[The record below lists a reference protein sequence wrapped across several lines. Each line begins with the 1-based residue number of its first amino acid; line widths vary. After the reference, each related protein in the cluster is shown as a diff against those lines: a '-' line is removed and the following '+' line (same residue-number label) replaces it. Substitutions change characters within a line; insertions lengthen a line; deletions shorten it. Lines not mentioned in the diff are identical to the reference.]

1 MSLGGT
7 DMVSKNNYQFYQQ
20 KHADGKQRWGIRKL
34 SVGVASVLLGTT
46 FMLYSNHAVL
56 ADTVPTNYTVKANSS
71 DPQGSQTA
79 ADKEKAVGTT
89 TNAEEKVV
97 ATNPKDPMQGQN
109 PPQGQDTTQDKDK
122 QTNANETTKNTT
134 KVGKKDTDTGNVA
147 DLQDSLRTTAEEKG
161 VATNRQ
167 DTPQGQD
174 TPQNPS
180 NVDKKDTD
188 TGNVADLQ
196 DSLRTTAE
204 EKGVATSHQDTPQGQ
219 GTPQNPTNE
228 KGITPNVWAARLLA
242 ALVVNTNPNTSNK
255 VEQKI
260 TSSAVGLKDAT
271 PVPPVSGQDR
281 ASIGSISKETVD
293 LSGTPV
299 YDDFNTWAG
308 YSTNEFG
315 PNKTISVVVTQD
327 ANNPNLKHYEITF
340 LPTSRFYNGNGNR
353 DYKMSNARMGF
364 ALSKDLTIVGNINFK
379 TYYYLNNAD
388 NFKDGK
394 TSDAKV
400 LDKEFLID
408 HGKLYDAQG
417 HSLSKVFYSDYGAW
431 SNAWSQAR
439 RDANYSHDQSL
450 LISNMKYAD
459 NATQVHNHFFNDVPG
474 WDGTSPRVSY
484 WGQREVQRQGNGMG
498 MFAESITMNADS
510 NPSTKGQYNQ
520 ADFTQAYMWKS
531 WGAWNNTQ
539 AGTYTVSFD
548 AISNPD
554 IKAKQT
560 FSGVITAF
568 GTYQGGSSYYY
579 GHLTGEEIS
588 KVREYKNIT
597 VQVEDKFDTKGL
609 ENVTMPEREITIGYQ
624 KITNEVEGVNGVYTV
639 ENPYD
644 QYKNISDK
652 YPSTV
657 VNTGDTFTHQYSVN
671 VIVPKAGTQVVYLDA
686 NQTAPAKTADG
697 KNLMADEYTPED
709 VAKDTGVTAPEIKGY
724 TLTQTRSFDAKTG
737 TLTVTNNY
745 VRTVPLEE
753 LSKEVKDYTTKVK
766 DFLSYVTSDD
776 FFNAWKYN
784 PTDQTVT
791 PPQDSSTAY
800 EEAYKTRLAAL
811 NDAAKTLKNDISA
824 LDPANYEEYGYQY
837 NSLLDTYTRA
847 VAPFDSS
854 TGTLVKDLSTL
865 YTDLSKQD
873 PQTGKFVLDW
883 SNLPIDGQ
891 ANGNIYRSNLSDSLS
906 SWMLKI
912 GSKRTPGTI
921 IKGIYDLVDGAEN
934 IKTTPRYTEASQ
946 PRQAAFDQAL
956 KNLKPQ
962 LTNVTNFKDLGDYYN
977 LMDSQNKLKEAIYR
991 LDHVTPTEDTT
1002 VTYTFY
1008 DKTDKKLVK
1017 GHDVTVTGQ
1026 PGTDQKVN
1034 LTTPE
1039 GYKLAEG
1046 QTLPTSVTMPKAT
1059 KTITI
1064 NLVHATK
1071 DIKPNDPGVNPSDPV
1086 YADMFKT
1093 VTRTIKVNNPDR
1105 MVDTTTQQVNFN
1117 RTKTIDEV
1125 TDEVISYGKWTL
1137 ATGSAKDWS
1146 QFNVPQ
1152 LDGFISYVDGNAAKE
1167 VAEENVTADTADVT
1181 VEVTYKNYTPTP
1193 TDTTV
1198 TYTFY
1203 DKTDKKPVEGHDV
1216 TVTGQPGTDQK
1227 VNLTTP
1233 EGYKLAEGQTLP
1245 TSVTMPKATKT
1256 ITINLVHATKDI
1268 KPNDPGVNP
1277 SDPVYADM
1285 FKTVTRTIKVNNPDR
1300 MVDTTTQQVNFNRT
1314 KTIDEVTDEVI
1325 SYGKWTLATGS
1336 AKDWSQ
1342 FNVPQLDGFISYVDG
1357 NAAKEVA
1364 EENVTAD
1371 TADVTVEVTYKNS
1384 GNNGNNTTP
1393 GDDGNHNTN
1402 PGDNGNHNTNPG
1414 NNGNNNGINN
1424 GTQNGNSDETVNT
1437 NVTNNGNGDNSQNNK
1452 QALPQTGNTKN
1463 DAAVAGLGLAG
1474 LLAMLGLGGLKKK
1487 RN

>member
-1 MSLGGT
+1 MVKGSVKNSLDEST
-7 DMVSKNNYQFYQQ
+7 RVKLYKS
-20 KHADGKQRWGIRKL
+20 GKQWVQCLTTRFSLLNLSSSTQAEVGKQALSDLDKQKISLLKGVLVALAVVGGGAAVAPFVLPPTLTVAAKADTLDHTQALTASSNTTSSLVSSDTMTTNSL
-34 SVGVASVLLGTT
+34 SVAFPSASDSFMASRTMSQSESVAALNSIAGQSVG
-46 FMLYSNHAVL
+46 
-56 ADTVPTNYTVKANSS
+56 NSKY
-71 DPQGSQTA
+71 A
-79 ADKEKAVGTT
+79 
-89 TNAEEKVV
+89 
-97 ATNPKDPMQGQN
+97 
-109 PPQGQDTTQDKDK
+109 
-122 QTNANETTKNTT
+122 
-134 KVGKKDTDTGNVA
+134 
-147 DLQDSLRTTAEEKG
+147 TTA
-161 VATNRQ
+161 
-167 DTPQGQD
+167 
-174 TPQNPS
+174 
-180 NVDKKDTD
+180 
-188 TGNVADLQ
+188 
-196 DSLRTTAE
+196 
-204 EKGVATSHQDTPQGQ
+204 
-219 GTPQNPTNE
+219 
-228 KGITPNVWAARLLA
+228 
-242 ALVVNTNPNTSNK
+242 
-255 VEQKI
+255 
-260 TSSAVGLKDAT
+260 

-340 LPTSRFYNGNGNR
+340 LPTSRFYNGDGSKY
-353 DYKMSNARMGF
+353 YKMSNARMGF

-388 NFKDGK
+388 NFKDNK
-394 TSDAKV
+394 TRDAKV

-431 SNAWSQAR
+431 SNAWNQAR
-439 RDANYSHDQSL
+439 RDANYSHAQSL

-459 NATQVHNHFFNDVPG
+459 NATQVHNHFFNDVSVL
-474 WDGTSPRVSY
+474 DGTSPRVSY

-520 ADFTQAYMWKS
+520 DDFTQAYMWKS

-568 GTYQGGSSYYY
+568 GTLQGSSYYY

-609 ENVTMPEREITIGYQ
+609 ENVTMPERKINIGYQ
-624 KITNEVEGVNGVYTV
+624 KITNEVEGVNGVIYTV

-753 LSKEVKDYTTKVK
+753 LSKEVTDYTTKVK

-800 EEAYKTRLAAL
+800 EKAYKTRLAAL

-824 LDPANYEEYGYQY
+824 LDPANYAEYGYQY

-865 YTDLSKQD
+865 FTDLSRTD

-906 SWMLKI
+906 SWMHTI
-912 GSKRTPGTI
+912 GSKRNPGTI

-991 LDHVTPTEDTT
+991 LDHVTPE
-1002 VTYTFY
+1002 
-1008 DKTDKKLVK
+1008 
-1017 GHDVTVTGQ
+1017 
-1026 PGTDQKVN
+1026 
-1034 LTTPE
+1034 E
-1039 GYKLAEG
+1039 SSS
-1046 QTLPTSVTMPKAT
+1046 TS
-1059 KTITI
+1059 
-1064 NLVHATK
+1064 
-1071 DIKPNDPGVNPSDPV
+1071 GSSS
-1086 YADMFKT
+1086 
-1093 VTRTIKVNNPDR
+1093 
-1105 MVDTTTQQVNFN
+1105 
-1117 RTKTIDEV
+1117 
-1125 TDEVISYGKWTL
+1125 IS
-1137 ATGSAKDWS
+1137 
-1146 QFNVPQ
+1146 
-1152 LDGFISYVDGNAAKE
+1152 
-1167 VAEENVTADTADVT
+1167 
-1181 VEVTYKNYTPTP
+1181 
-1193 TDTTV
+1193 
-1198 TYTFY
+1198 
-1203 DKTDKKPVEGHDV
+1203 
-1216 TVTGQPGTDQK
+1216 
-1227 VNLTTP
+1227 
-1233 EGYKLAEGQTLP
+1233 
-1245 TSVTMPKATKT
+1245 
-1256 ITINLVHATKDI
+1256 
-1268 KPNDPGVNP
+1268 
-1277 SDPVYADM
+1277 
-1285 FKTVTRTIKVNNPDR
+1285 
-1300 MVDTTTQQVNFNRT
+1300 
-1314 KTIDEVTDEVI
+1314 
-1325 SYGKWTLATGS
+1325 
-1336 AKDWSQ
+1336 
-1342 FNVPQLDGFISYVDG
+1342 
-1357 NAAKEVA
+1357 
-1364 EENVTAD
+1364 
-1371 TADVTVEVTYKNS
+1371 
-1384 GNNGNNTTP
+1384 
-1393 GDDGNHNTN
+1393 DDGDNGSHNTN
-1402 PGDNGNHNTNPG
+1402 PGDNGSHNTNPG
-1414 NNGNNNGINN
+1414 DNG
-1424 GTQNGNSDETVNT
+1424 SHNT
-1437 NVTNNGNGDNSQNNK
+1437 NPGDNGSH
-1452 QALPQTGNTKN
+1452 NTN
-1463 DAAVAGLGLAG
+1463 PGDNGSHNTNPGDNG
-1474 LLAMLGLGGLKKK
+1474 SHNTNPGDNGSHNTNPGD
-1487 RN
+1487 NGSHNTNPGDNGSHNTNPGDNGSHNTNPGDNGSHNTNPGDNGSHNT

>member
-1 MSLGGT
+1 
-7 DMVSKNNYQFYQQ
+7 
-20 KHADGKQRWGIRKL
+20 
-34 SVGVASVLLGTT
+34 
-46 FMLYSNHAVL
+46 
-56 ADTVPTNYTVKANSS
+56 
-71 DPQGSQTA
+71 
-79 ADKEKAVGTT
+79 
-89 TNAEEKVV
+89 
-97 ATNPKDPMQGQN
+97 
-109 PPQGQDTTQDKDK
+109 
-122 QTNANETTKNTT
+122 
-134 KVGKKDTDTGNVA
+134 
-147 DLQDSLRTTAEEKG
+147 
-161 VATNRQ
+161 
-167 DTPQGQD
+167 
-174 TPQNPS
+174 
-180 NVDKKDTD
+180 
-188 TGNVADLQ
+188 
-196 DSLRTTAE
+196 
-204 EKGVATSHQDTPQGQ
+204 
-219 GTPQNPTNE
+219 
-228 KGITPNVWAARLLA
+228 
-242 ALVVNTNPNTSNK
+242 
-255 VEQKI
+255 
-260 TSSAVGLKDAT
+260 GLKDAT

-340 LPTSRFYNGNGNR
+340 LPTSRFYNGDGNR

-510 NPSTKGQYNQ
+510 NPSTNGQYNQ

-568 GTYQGGSSYYY
+568 GTFQGGSSYYY

-624 KITNEVEGVNGVYTV
+624 KITNEVEGVNGVIYTV

-644 QYKNISDK
+644 QYKNISDT
-652 YPSTV
+652 YSSAV

-671 VIVPKAGTQVVYLDA
+671 VIVPKVGTQVVYLDA

-709 VAKDTGVTAPEIKGY
+709 IAKDTGVTAPKIKGY
-724 TLTQTRSFDAKTG
+724 TLTQTRLFDAKTG

-753 LSKEVKDYTTKVK
+753 LSKEVTDYTTKVK

-776 FFNAWKYN
+776 FVNAWKYN

-791 PPQDSSTAY
+791 PPQDSPTAY

-865 YTDLSKQD
+865 YTDLSKRD
-873 PQTGKFVLDW
+873 PQTNKLVLDW

-891 ANGNIYRSNLSDSLS
+891 ANVNIYRSNLSDSLS
-906 SWMLKI
+906 SWMRTI
-912 GSKRTPGTI
+912 GSKSTPGTI

-977 LMDSQNKLKEAIYR
+977 LMYSQNKLKEAIYR

-1008 DKTDKKLVK
+1008 DETDKKPVE

-1046 QTLPTSVTMPKAT
+1046 QTLPTSVMMPNANE
-1059 KTITI
+1059 TITI

-1125 TDEVISYGKWTL
+1125 TDEVISYGNWTL
-1137 ATGSAKDWS
+1137 ATDSAKDW
-1146 QFNVPQ
+1146 
-1152 LDGFISYVDGNAAKE
+1152 G
-1167 VAEENVTADTADVT
+1167 
-1181 VEVTYKNYTPTP
+1181 
-1193 TDTTV
+1193 
-1198 TYTFY
+1198 
-1203 DKTDKKPVEGHDV
+1203 
-1216 TVTGQPGTDQK
+1216 
-1227 VNLTTP
+1227 
-1233 EGYKLAEGQTLP
+1233 
-1245 TSVTMPKATKT
+1245 
-1256 ITINLVHATKDI
+1256 
-1268 KPNDPGVNP
+1268 
-1277 SDPVYADM
+1277 
-1285 FKTVTRTIKVNNPDR
+1285 
-1300 MVDTTTQQVNFNRT
+1300 
-1314 KTIDEVTDEVI
+1314 
-1325 SYGKWTLATGS
+1325 
-1336 AKDWSQ
+1336 Q

>member
-1 MSLGGT
+1 MRI
-7 DMVSKNNYQFYQQ
+7 SKANQKLQQ
-20 KHADGKQRWGIRKL
+20 QLAAQRQVQHFGLRKL
-34 SVGVASVLLGTT
+34 SVGVVSVLLSTS
-46 FMLYSNHAVL
+46 LYFGATSVAHAASGGPNQASTASEAPV
-56 ADTVPTNYTVKANSS
+56 DDNVEQNIPSS
-71 DPQGSQTA
+71 
-79 ADKEKAVGTT
+79 AVG
-89 TNAEEKVV
+89 
-97 ATNPKDPMQGQN
+97 PKDATPGGAPVN
-109 PPQGQDTTQDKDK
+109 P
-122 QTNANETTKNTT
+122 
-134 KVGKKDTDTGNVA
+134 
-147 DLQDSLRTTAEEKG
+147 
-161 VATNRQ
+161 
-167 DTPQGQD
+167 
-174 TPQNPS
+174 
-180 NVDKKDTD
+180 VDD
-188 TGNVADLQ
+188 N
-196 DSLRTTAE
+196 
-204 EKGVATSHQDTPQGQ
+204 
-219 GTPQNPTNE
+219 
-228 KGITPNVWAARLLA
+228 
-242 ALVVNTNPNTSNK
+242 
-255 VEQKI
+255 VEQNI
-260 TSSAVGLKDAT
+260 PSSAVGLKDAT

-340 LPTSRFYNGNGNR
+340 LPTSRFYNGDGNR

-510 NPSTKGQYNQ
+510 NPSTNGQYNQ

-568 GTYQGGSSYYY
+568 GTFQGGSSYYY

-624 KITNEVEGVNGVYTV
+624 KITNEVEGVNGVIYTV

-644 QYKNISDK
+644 QYKNISDT
-652 YPSTV
+652 YSSAV

-671 VIVPKAGTQVVYLDA
+671 VIVPKVGTQVVYLDA

-709 VAKDTGVTAPEIKGY
+709 IAKDTGVTAPKIKGY
-724 TLTQTRSFDAKTG
+724 TLTQTRLFDAKTG

-753 LSKEVKDYTTKVK
+753 LSKEVTDYTTKVK

-776 FFNAWKYN
+776 FVNAWKYN

-791 PPQDSSTAY
+791 PPQDSPTAY

-865 YTDLSKQD
+865 YTDLSKRD
-873 PQTGKFVLDW
+873 PQTNKLVLDW

-891 ANGNIYRSNLSDSLS
+891 ANVNIYRSNLSDSLS
-906 SWMLKI
+906 SWMRTI
-912 GSKRTPGTI
+912 GSKSTPGTI

-977 LMDSQNKLKEAIYR
+977 LMYSQNKLKEAIYR

-1008 DKTDKKLVK
+1008 D
-1017 GHDVTVTGQ
+1017 
-1026 PGTDQKVN
+1026 
-1034 LTTPE
+1034 E
-1039 GYKLAEG
+1039 
-1046 QTLPTSVTMPKAT
+1046 
-1059 KTITI
+1059 
-1064 NLVHATK
+1064 
-1071 DIKPNDPGVNPSDPV
+1071 
-1086 YADMFKT
+1086 
-1093 VTRTIKVNNPDR
+1093 
-1105 MVDTTTQQVNFN
+1105 
-1117 RTKTIDEV
+1117 
-1125 TDEVISYGKWTL
+1125 
-1137 ATGSAKDWS
+1137 
-1146 QFNVPQ
+1146 
-1152 LDGFISYVDGNAAKE
+1152 
-1167 VAEENVTADTADVT
+1167 
-1181 VEVTYKNYTPTP
+1181 
-1193 TDTTV
+1193 
-1198 TYTFY
+1198 
-1203 DKTDKKPVEGHDV
+1203 TDKKPVEGHDV

-1245 TSVTMPKATKT
+1245 TSVMMPNANET

-1268 KPNDPGVNP
+1268 KPTPTEDT
-1277 SDPVYADM
+1277 
-1285 FKTVTRTIKVNNPDR
+1285 TVTYT
-1300 MVDTTTQQVNFNRT
+1300 FY
-1314 KTIDEVTDEVI
+1314 DETDKKPVE
-1325 SYGKWTLATGS
+1325 GH
-1336 AKDWSQ
+1336 
-1342 FNVPQLDGFISYVDG
+1342 
-1357 NAAKEVA
+1357 
-1364 EENVTAD
+1364 
-1371 TADVTVEVTYKNS
+1371 DVTVTGQPGTDQKVNL
-1384 GNNGNNTTP
+1384 TTP
-1393 GDDGNHNTN
+1393 EGYKLAEGQTLPTSVMMPNANET
-1402 PGDNGNHNTNPG
+1402 TT
-1414 NNGNNNGINN
+1414 INLVHA
-1424 GTQNGNSDETVNT
+1424 T
-1437 NVTNNGNGDNSQNNK
+1437 
-1452 QALPQTGNTKN
+1452 
-1463 DAAVAGLGLAG
+1463 
-1474 LLAMLGLGGLKKK
+1474 
-1487 RN
+1487 